1 MQCEDLCDRGCIFTH
16 FSISGTLDKS
26 VSCLRQT
33 VCALRE
39 SEIILRCNYPN
50 INIKKK
56 IWISPKQKDTWRDQE
71 HPEDLSSDVDYKGR
85 VSDTKTTANSSTLK
99 ITGLK
104 HTDSGEYHFLLITAN
119 EEKYISSKAIS
130 LTVADLQVRM
140 TSDQSGKTV
149 NLTCSTSCQLT
160 YEPDYYFWYK
170 NNIYLQ
176 LFTPYKNPKPLVL
189 SSKTDSGNY
198 SCGVNSWNIK
208 SPAVEVSLG
217 VSYKTRNSEYN
228 IQITTQSGRIFSASP
243 GVTSPGSP
251 EKGLEEIMML
261 IFITVFLA
269 LGLIIG
275 ALWVWRRNSSSA
287 KGHKKTGAGEQ
298 SDPMSA
304 QAMSSDAL
312 KKASSPGDGEI
323 QYASIHFIPHCRQE
337 ESSLPPSKLPID
349 TTEGDS
355 VQYAAVNFKR
365 DTTATQSMIMC
376 QQLGFHGM
384 WFTAFS

>member
-1 MQCEDLCDRGCIFTH
+1 MTGRNGFKCVLLPL
-16 FSISGTLDKS
+16 SILLYIPVSGTLDKS

-160 YEPDYYFWYK
+160 YEPDYYF
-170 NNIYLQ
+170 
-176 LFTPYKNPKPLVL
+176 
-189 SSKTDSGNY
+189 
-198 SCGVNSWNIK
+198 CWNIK